1 MDQIKLGIE
10 ALSRIE
16 SELRIPTIEETPQPA
31 PKRPAGLP
39 YSAENPPSLP
49 DLVDEMGTL
58 PPASMIIG
66 ACDDRSHFFL
76 ELTEP
81 QPGAILILGEAGSG
95 KSRLL
100 HSMVASLA
108 AVNSPRLV
116 RYALI
121 CDLEPEVQELIERPH
136 CYRHYWPNALKAGD
150 LVIELADLVEKRQG
164 AKQDWGAVVLAIDDL
179 AGFLSYLDDE
189 TIQQLTWLIANGPE
203 MRIWTIATL
212 EVGEL
217 AKLDKTL
224 VNAFGTRLIGKINEP
239 EMAEEISGSA
249 NAKPQNLQVGSQFGV
264 VFGEEWIPFWV
275 PTLNWK
281 PAETEKETS
290 PVTQTSRWAVEKTR
304 MNAT

>member
-10 ALSRIE
+10 VLSRIE
-16 SELRIPTIEETPQPA
+16 SELRAPPSEAAPPA

-39 YSAENPPSLP
+39 YSAENPPALP
-49 DLVDEMGTL
+49 DMVEEMGVL

-66 ACDDRSHFFL
+66 ACDDRSHLFL

-100 HSMVASLA
+100 QAMIGSLA
-108 AVNSPRLV
+108 AVNSPRHV

-121 CDLEPEVQELIERPH
+121 CDIEPDVQELIEKPH

-150 LVIELADLVEKRQG
+150 LVLELADLIEKRQEY
-164 AKQDWGAVVLAIDDL
+164 KQDWSAVVLAIDDL
-179 AGFLSYLDDE
+179 SSFVNYLDDE
-189 TIQQLTWLIANGPE
+189 TIEQLAWLIANGPE
-203 MRIWTIATL
+203 VRIWTIATL
-212 EVGEL
+212 PVADL
-217 AKLDKTL
+217 RKLDKDL
-224 VNAFGTRLIGKINEP
+224 IKAFGTRLVGKINEP

-249 NAKPQNLQVGSQFGV
+249 NARPQTLQMGNQFGV

-275 PTLNWK
+275 PTLAWK
-281 PAETEKETS
+281 PAAPPART
-290 PVTQTSRWAVEKTR
+290 
-304 MNAT
+304 